1 MVIGFMKSIQLG
13 FVQHSPGTETQQN
26 LTECCHRPSHP
37 LCWKMAAKNVPVSLS
52 VTSDFLFL
60 SHCTRVKIQLSFH
73 CFCSTN
79 WDESILSFRDF
90 ECLICAF
97 ITATL
102 DYRNALY
109 VFICR
114 ASISRLQLPLMQLL
128 DFKLNLQYIHKQK
141 KKPLFIAAFIPHLE
155 LLVFFFSVFILKCDW
170 VVMWGG
176 GTVHGLLW
184 LFTVCF

>member
-1 MVIGFMKSIQLG
+1 MRVLRSTKNRQLAIWLLGECTCSPSTCLDTQHQVFTILKKSTIMVTGCMKSIQLG

-60 SHCTRVKIQLSFH
+60 SHRTGVKIRQLSYH

-102 DYRNALY
+102 DCRNALY
-109 VFICR
+109 VFISR
-114 ASISRLQLPLMQLL
+114 ASISRLQLP
-128 DFKLNLQYIHKQK
+128 
-141 KKPLFIAAFIPHLE
+141 
-155 LLVFFFSVFILKCDW
+155 
-170 VVMWGG
+170 
-176 GTVHGLLW
+176 
-184 LFTVCF
+184 